1 MKVLKKRR
9 YISIYLIYIYI
20 NTSNLLIKKYSSN
33 MLQYITMVI
42 HVYKVYNKDIVF
54 RNDYSEDTLWRE
66 KSVST

>member
-54 RNDYSEDTLWRE
+54 GNDYSEDTLWRE